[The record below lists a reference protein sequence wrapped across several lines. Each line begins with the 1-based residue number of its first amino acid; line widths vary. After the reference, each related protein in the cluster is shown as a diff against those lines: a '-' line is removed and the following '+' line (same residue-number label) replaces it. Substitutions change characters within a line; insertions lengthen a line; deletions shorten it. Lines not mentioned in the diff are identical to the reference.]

1 MEVSYDAVWVEF
13 GFHFDEKRQMQTVLP
28 ATGNAEICNLVAN
41 EQLQGYSEACFLLF
55 AVF

>member
-28 ATGNAEICNLVAN
+28 ATVNAEICNLVAN